1 MYNGPMKRD
10 ASLPI
15 IDIKKYGG
23 RQVAIAE
30 GKIIAVGDTLAEVI
44 RIAKK
49 RFPRKPLNE
58 IRIFSVPKT
67 LTVIYHV

>member
-1 MYNGPMKRD
+1 MKRD
-10 ASLPI
+10 TSLPI

-23 RQVAIAE
+23 RQVAIAD
-30 GKIIAVGDTLAEVI
+30 GKVVAVGGTLAEVI
-44 RIAKK
+44 RIARK

-67 LTVIYHV
+67 LTVIYYV